1 LVLWGGVR
9 ANMNMV
15 EWIWRQI
22 GVELPRDWECLQFAR
37 DPEAGRCAFADRHR
51 YRFEL
56 NWRRS
61 PGEPDFGRMM
71 KDYEG
76 SLAKDWEG
84 IRRVKCRGWPGL
96 TGKRGDEVVSRFG
109 RWFEGIGLLVEV
121 VVIHPERREEAL
133 EGRILATVREVP
145 AEATGLQ
152 LWRAF
157 GMELRVPREFTLG
170 ECVVEPARV
179 GLRFDGPH
187 KPDRWIFRRYGMVD
201 SWLKGSVRDWLAA
214 QAGDP
219 VRNVRAKAGGAGVER
234 IEAEWRPKGLL
245 LRKGA
250 YAAAAW
256 REGGD
261 GRLYHAICITGKKF
275 RRFHPALG
283 ADHAL
288 RACPE
293 FLCVPGEGVS

>member
-1 LVLWGGVR
+1 MGVAAKTDR
-9 ANMNMV
+9 V
-15 EWIWRQI
+15 EWIWRQV
-22 GVELPRDWECLQFAR
+22 GVSLPAEWECLQFAR
-37 DPEAGRCAFADRHR
+37 DPQAGRCAFADRYR

-56 NWRRS
+56 NWRQS
-61 PGEPDFGRMM
+61 KAEPDFGRMM

-76 SLAKDWEG
+76 ALAETWEG
-84 IRRVKCRGWPGL
+84 IRKVKCGGWPGL
-96 TGKRGDEVVSRFG
+96 RGKRGGEVVSRYG
-109 RWFEGIGLLVEV
+109 RWLAGIELLVEV
-121 VVIHPERREEAL
+121 VFVHPGRRDAGLEES
-133 EGRILATVREVP
+133 ILATVREVP
-145 AEATGLQ
+145 PEATGLQ

-157 GMELRVPREFTLG
+157 GMEVCVPREFVLG

-179 GLRFDGPH
+179 GMRFDGP
-187 KPDRWIFRRYGMVD
+187 KGPDRWIFRRYGMVD
-201 SWLKGSVRDWLAA
+201 SWLKGPVRDWLAA
-214 QAGDP
+214 QAADP
-219 VRNVRAKAGGAGVER
+219 VRNVRAKPGGAGVER

-256 REGGD
+256 REGAD

-293 FLCVPGEGVS
+293 FLCVPGEGEA